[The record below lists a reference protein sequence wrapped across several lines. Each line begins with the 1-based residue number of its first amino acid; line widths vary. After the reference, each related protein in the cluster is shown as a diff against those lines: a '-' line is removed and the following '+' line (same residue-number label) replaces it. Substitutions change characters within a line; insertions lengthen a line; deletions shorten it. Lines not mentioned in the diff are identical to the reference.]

1 MNRPASSLR
10 GATLLGAL
18 ALGLTAASVFAQT
31 TAYSPPV
38 GGMTVTMVAAP
49 SGGFKITSFS
59 PALRLPV
66 GSSFVGKV
74 RGTFTSVT
82 DSASTAVLADSTAGW
97 SSGTLS
103 QAAAP
108 YFIRIRSGS
117 AAGSWW
123 RISANDGVSVTVPAN
138 RGFLPGASGVAVG
151 DSYEIVPVDT
161 LNTLFSAI
169 AATGGGTS
177 AATADNVRIHDG
189 VSWREYYF
197 NTTSGIWR
205 EGTLPGDRGNV
216 IIRPDSGVFYVRRGT
231 SNLPMVL
238 LGNVSTGP
246 ERIAVGATGVTVI
259 GSVFPAARVFGQLA
273 LQNSPQL
280 VRNSGTLV
288 AADKVNHFDGVS
300 WRSYNFNVVNNRWQ
314 ELTFDRTNQVLPF
327 GVPLVIERG
336 TSATSSFWVTL
347 TPPYSL

>member
-1 MNRPASSLR
+1 MNRPASSFR
-10 GATLLGAL
+10 AAALLGAL
-18 ALGLTAASVFAQT
+18 TLGLTATAVFAQT
-31 TAYSPPV
+31 TAYSPPI
-38 GGMTVTMVAAP
+38 GGMTVTMLAAP

-74 RGTFTSVT
+74 RGTFTSV
-82 DSASTAVLADSTAGW
+82 SDSTSSTVLSDSSAGW
-97 SSGTLS
+97 STGAMA

-108 YFIRIRSGS
+108 YFVRIRSGS

-123 RISANDGVSVTVPAN
+123 RVSANDGTSITVPTN
-138 RGFLPGASGVAVG
+138 RGFLAGASGVAVG
-151 DSYEIVPVDT
+151 DAYEIVPADT

-169 AATGGGTS
+169 AASGGGTS
-177 AATADNVRIHDG
+177 AAAADNVRIHDG
-189 VSWREYYF
+189 VSWREFYF
-197 NTTSGIWR
+197 NTTTNIWR

-216 IIRPDSGVFYVRRGT
+216 VIRPDSGVFYVRRGA
-231 SNLPMVL
+231 SNLAMIL

-246 ERIAVGATGVTVI
+246 ERVAVGSTGVTVI
-259 GSVFPAARVFGQLA
+259 GSVFPTARVFGQLA
-273 LQNSPQL
+273 LQNSPSL
-280 VRNSGTLV
+280 IRNSGTLA

-300 WRSYNFNVVNNRWQ
+300 WRSYNFNVANNRWQ
-314 ELTFDRTNQVLPF
+314 ELTFDRTNQVIPF

-336 TSATSSFWVTL
+336 TSASSSFWVTL